1 MDQLEAMNK
10 HISAVKATYI
20 LLKNLTVFKES
31 RKLAIEKR
39 DSLSL
44 RDRMQLDNRL
54 IQNITQKLETKVEM
68 IKHQLGEKESEIRRL
83 EEQLKHNTNKSNTN
97 RNNSNNNHDPDL
109 LVSLLES
116 KQAQFA
122 QLKKATQ
129 DELESMRSE
138 YEQQLA
144 RREADR
150 RNEIEHLKMS
160 NTVAIKQ
167 KEEAMQRLDRKSV
180 V

>member
-83 EEQLKHNTNKSNTN
+83 EEQLKHNTNN
-97 RNNSNNNHDPDL
+97 RNRNISNNNHDPDL

-167 KEEAMQRLDRKSV
+167 KEEAMQRLM
-180 V
+180 

>member
-83 EEQLKHNTNKSNTN
+83 EEQLKHNTNNTN
-97 RNNSNNNHDPDL
+97 RNINHDPDL

-160 NTVAIKQ
+160 NTFAIKQ
-167 KEEAMQRLDRKSV
+167 KEEAMQRLM
-180 V
+180 